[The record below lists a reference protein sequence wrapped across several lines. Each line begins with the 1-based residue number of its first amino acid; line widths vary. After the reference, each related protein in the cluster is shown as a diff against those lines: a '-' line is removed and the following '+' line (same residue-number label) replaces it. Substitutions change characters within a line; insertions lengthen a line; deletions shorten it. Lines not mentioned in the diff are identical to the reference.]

1 MFPNQYNNAT
11 ENYPNPDIEVNLSD
25 ILDSLDPGRAKA
37 QDDLENGDEEENGTE
52 NIIQEKISITPGMS
66 FDTKA
71 LAIEKS
77 KAFFAQNFHPFITAS
92 SGGDSKGPDD
102 KSKGRIR
109 FVCTHGHRRKY
120 IATDIRPKQRVNQT
134 GCQAGFN
141 LNEQVNGTWKVGSK
155 VIIEHIGHIIGPE
168 IYNSYSFVK
177 QISKEDE
184 EFVQNLH
191 NAKAPNRKIADV
203 LTARTG
209 YSMKSRDVVNLIN
222 KLKKNAPDGDVLD
235 KDLEEIRDEGGE
247 VKWNIDKDS
256 GFMDVLFIL
265 TKAMKEQVLRVKP
278 TVFQCDTTFNTN
290 SQGFKLFIPVY
301 QYPHLNSCV
310 QCTQRGIYVDLGCP

>member
-120 IATDIRPKQRVNQT
+120 IATDIRPKQRVNQIR
-134 GCQAGFN
+134 CQAGFN

-155 VIIEHIGHIIGPE
+155 VIIEHIGHIHQQNPDHQTLLQSHAVHQPDPALQTLSQSHAVHQTQSQSQAV
-168 IYNSYSFVK
+168 YKPDPVH
-177 QISKEDE
+177 
-184 EFVQNLH
+184 QNL
-191 NAKAPNRKIADV
+191 
-203 LTARTG
+203 
-209 YSMKSRDVVNLIN
+209 S
-222 KLKKNAPDGDVLD
+222 
-235 KDLEEIRDEGGE
+235 
-247 VKWNIDKDS
+247 
-256 GFMDVLFIL
+256 
-265 TKAMKEQVLRVKP
+265 
-278 TVFQCDTTFNTN
+278 
-290 SQGFKLFIPVY
+290 
-301 QYPHLNSCV
+301 QYPA
-310 QCTQRGIYVDLGCP
+310 VDQPQPDPVHETLSQSQAVHEGQIGQHCKNILCRL